1 LVSVEVFSRKHIFE
15 HLKYSSVSS
24 CYN

>member
-1 LVSVEVFSRKHIFE
+1 LVSVEGFSRKHIFE
-15 HLKYSSVSS
+15 HLKYSVSS